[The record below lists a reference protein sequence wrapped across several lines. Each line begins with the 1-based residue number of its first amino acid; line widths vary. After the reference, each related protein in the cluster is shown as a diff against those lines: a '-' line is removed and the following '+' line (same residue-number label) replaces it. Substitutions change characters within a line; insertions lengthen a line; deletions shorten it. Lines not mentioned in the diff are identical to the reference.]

1 VKNTPEV
8 VLILPCHN
16 EAKSIQPLADEIS
29 LKLEKFPR
37 KLKLVLFFVDDHSSD
52 NTWSIIKKLEDS
64 KQSHPNKFLT
74 IEIRGLQLENHYGK
88 AQAQALGIRTV
99 AEQCDHVILMDS
111 DGQHDPENLS
121 GLIENLL
128 ESNKTQI
135 GSRTDYERNALE
147 TSFMKFFVL
156 LNKVM
161 GIKFSPEWSEYLGIP
176 ASRAAHISRLPQ
188 LGIIPITS
196 LVMMTYPDT
205 RIFMTSVRD
214 RIDGTATSRWS
225 LKSLIRKA
233 LMHLFCDPWTF
244 FPRLLFL
251 STIPLFLFLFYAIWM
266 GIEAIRLGN
275 LTGISSVAII
285 IILIGSIHIVILN
298 ILMGFIFVFQK
309 VTLNTRH
316 NV

>member
-1 VKNTPEV
+1 MKDNPKV

-16 EAKSIQPLADEIS
+16 EAKSIQPLVDEIS

-37 KLKLVLFFVDDHSSD
+37 KLKLVLLFVDDHSLD
-52 NTWSIIKKLEDS
+52 DTWGIIKNLADT
-64 KQSHPNKFLT
+64 KQSQPNKFLK
-74 IEIRGLQLENHYGK
+74 IEIRGLQLENHSGK
-88 AQAQALGIRTV
+88 AQAQALGIRTF
-99 AEQCDHVILMDS
+99 AEQCDYLILMDS

-121 GLIENLL
+121 ELIENLFK
-128 ESNKTQI
+128 SNKTYI
-135 GSRTDYERNALE
+135 GSRINYERNTSE
-147 TSFMKFFVL
+147 TLFMKFFVL

-161 GIKFSPEWSEYLGIP
+161 GIKFSPEWSEFLGIP
-176 ASRAAHISRLPQ
+176 ASRAAHISRLPH

-205 RIFMTSVRD
+205 GIFMTSVRD
-214 RIDGTATSRWS
+214 RIDGTDTSRWS
-225 LKSLIRKA
+225 PKSLFRKA

-275 LTGISSVAII
+275 LSGISSVAII
-285 IILIGSIHIVILN
+285 VILIGSIQIATLN
-298 ILMGFIFVFQK
+298 IIMGFIFVFQK
-309 VTLNTRH
+309 VTLNMRH